1 MRLGS
6 SGVGSHSVLPT
17 LPSPLPDP
25 WTLVWAPGAVSTL
38 PRLLWEDL
46 AAWGGWDE
54 SSTEAA
60 REGLG
65 RGREVEDVVDERE
78 QRVAGVMD
86 AAEVFRGGV
95 ILQTRN

>member
-65 RGREVEDVVDERE
+65 RGEG
-78 QRVAGVMD
+78 VAPRAGTGVPS
-86 AAEVFRGGV
+86 AGRGAHPPCP
-95 ILQTRN
+95 